1 MANKV
6 TNTSKFDVKKS
17 IDTIKSTTKEV
28 NTLVLETTETL
39 IDTAIVRSGQWQKLS
54 EKAIKGGLKLASN
67 QQDLMFTTLE
77 ALKSQL
83 MTGSKR
89 FKSMMN

>member
-6 TNTSKFDVKKS
+6 KNTSKFDVKKS

-77 ALKSQL
+77 TLKAQL